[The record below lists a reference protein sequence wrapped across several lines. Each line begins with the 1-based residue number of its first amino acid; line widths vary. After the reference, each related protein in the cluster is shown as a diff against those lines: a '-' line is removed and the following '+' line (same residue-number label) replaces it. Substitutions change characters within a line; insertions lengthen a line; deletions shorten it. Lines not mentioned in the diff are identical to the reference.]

1 MNYRFLRLL
10 LIPAGLPFI
19 TIKAQTIDTTGNETG
34 KREQRAMRHRNAC
47 GKFNYRYLRI
57 ALPTPSGDFN
67 NPMHHVP
74 EASGRFAMTDNVR
87 NSFTL
92 GLEWGTVRH
101 FTGLRPGTDMLKLG
115 INSGW
120 TMQGFG
126 KGQATLDNEV
136 VQSGDTYLLRLGL
149 GPQLSF
155 KPHEDFR
162 VGVYYRFGL
171 ALVVSA
177 YDNVQT
183 SAGSTAEL
191 KTTLINAAYNG
202 DLGIDLSWH
211 KMSLGL
217 VWSMLKIQPS
227 KNRLFSSGNDA
238 DNSLQQGGVT
248 TVIDP
253 QMEFNRFVIS
263 AGFAF

>member
-1 MNYRFLRLL
+1 MIGY
-10 LIPAGLPFI
+10 G
-19 TIKAQTIDTTGNETG
+19 QTTDSTSHDLS
-34 KREQRAMRHRNAC
+34 KREQRAMRHRNAY
-47 GKFNYRYLRI
+47 GKFNYRYLRLS
-57 ALPTPSGDFN
+57 LPTPSGDFN

-74 EASGRFAMTDNVR
+74 EASGRFAVVDNVK

-92 GLEWGTVRH
+92 GLEWGTARH
-101 FTGLRPGTDMLKLG
+101 FMGLHLGTEMLKLG

-126 KGQATLDNEV
+126 KGQATLGNEV

-217 VWSMLKIQPS
+217 VWSMLKTQPS
-227 KNRLFSSGNDA
+227 KNRLFSSGDNT
-238 DNSLQQGGVT
+238 DNSFQQGGVI

-253 QMEFNRFVIS
+253 QIDFNRFVIS